1 MTDPFT
7 RHTPL
12 LESALTALEPSAFGT
27 SFAQVQSGM
36 SRWHMAV

>member
-12 LESALTALEPSAFGT
+12 PESALKALEPRAFRT

-36 SRWHMAV
+36 TRWHMAA

>member
-7 RHTPL
+7 RHKPL
-12 LESALTALEPSAFGT
+12 LESAPTALEARAFRT
-27 SFAQVQSGM
+27 PFAQAQGGM